1 MNEHP
6 SREYIRQIN
15 GLKILINEDLNDDE
29 SEWGYYNSRCRKGH
43 SYECARGA
51 SFKYCEDF
59 EKE

>member
-29 SEWGYYNSRCRKGH
+29 IMVSPGVYKKMKEKNDYYLK
-43 SYECARGA
+43 
-51 SFKYCEDF
+51 
-59 EKE
+59 